1 MAEAGG
7 KFVGAARF
15 QDRYRILAKLGS
27 GGMADVFLGMQLGE
41 EYFQRLVVIK
51 RIHSRWLKSK
61 DALRMFVAEAQTV
74 ASLNHPHIVKMFDL
88 ARLDGDIC
96 IAMEYVAGENLDY
109 IRKASKNSSQQIP
122 LPIVCRIIIEACEA
136 LHYAHTAT
144 APDGTSLDLVHR
156 DVGPHNLM
164 LDDNGY
170 LKVIDFGIAKSSV
183 QSDLTSPGMIKGNF
197 SYLSPDLFRFEKIDC
212 RADLYALGLVF
223 YELVTLRRAV
233 SFRKDVSVAEVIKR
247 VLDVQLTQPS
257 VLVPGMPK
265 EIDTI
270 VGMATHKDREQR
282 YQTCEQMAAEVQNF
296 AVHGCGLAN
305 NRDVE
310 NWFQKTLKR
319 RISKRRE
326 FERSAIKKSQN
337 LLQQETLD
345 ADAPIHSYDQLE
357 ESKRNMVSGYHVPL
371 STSVMLGH
379 DRSNPYVLLTKIF
392 FVIIVGLGIVFYVYR
407 GKDLTQPQSTQ
418 NQIDSKK
425 NNQPDK
431 KVVEKNLWVGSVP
444 ANAVVAIDGAR

>member
-1 MAEAGG
+1 ML
-7 KFVGAARF
+7 
-15 QDRYRILAKLGS
+15 QRIS
-27 GGMADVFLGMQLGE
+27 PE
-41 EYFQRLVVIK
+41 ERSIFAI
-51 RIHSRWLKSK
+51 
-61 DALRMFVAEAQTV
+61 
-74 ASLNHPHIVKMFDL
+74 
-88 ARLDGDIC
+88 
-96 IAMEYVAGENLDY
+96 
-109 IRKASKNSSQQIP
+109 
-122 LPIVCRIIIEACEA
+122 
-136 LHYAHTAT
+136 
-144 APDGTSLDLVHR
+144 
-156 DVGPHNLM
+156 
-164 LDDNGY
+164 
-170 LKVIDFGIAKSSV
+170 
-183 QSDLTSPGMIKGNF
+183 
-197 SYLSPDLFRFEKIDC
+197 
-212 RADLYALGLVF
+212 
-223 YELVTLRRAV
+223 LRRCLQQV
-233 SFRKDVSVAEVIKR
+233 CGFK
-247 VLDVQLTQPS
+247 
-257 VLVPGMPK
+257 GM
-265 EIDTI
+265 
-270 VGMATHKDREQR
+270 VTHKDREQR
-282 YQTCEQMAAEVQNF
+282 YQTCEQMAAEVQSL

-305 NRDVE
+305 NRAVE

-431 KVVEKNLWVGSVP
+431 KVIEKNLWVGSVP
-444 ANAVVAIDGAR
+444 ANAVVA